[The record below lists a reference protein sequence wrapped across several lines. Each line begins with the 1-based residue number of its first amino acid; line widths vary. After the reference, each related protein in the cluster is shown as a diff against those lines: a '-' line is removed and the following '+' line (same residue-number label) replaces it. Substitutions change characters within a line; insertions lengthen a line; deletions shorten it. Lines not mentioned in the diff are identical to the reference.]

1 MRGSSEPSVRVRS
14 LGVPSVLML
23 VRLADLYGKGRTI
36 PELAAEYEVGG
47 IGTIWRALQ
56 PEISEAA

>member
-1 MRGSSEPSVRVRS
+1 M
-14 LGVPSVLML
+14 GVPSVLML